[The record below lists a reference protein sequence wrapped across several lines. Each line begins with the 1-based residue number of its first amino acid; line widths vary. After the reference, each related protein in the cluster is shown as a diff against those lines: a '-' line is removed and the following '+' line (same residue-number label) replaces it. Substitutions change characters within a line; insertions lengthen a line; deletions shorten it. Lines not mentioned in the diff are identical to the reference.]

1 MASSDASSRIGASVR
16 ASILNEFGGKTHDAQ
31 HAHRVLAVARLGI
44 ADHAQ
49 YAGAQVGDAAD
60 VVHYREIADVVI
72 KPVDREIAAARVL
85 FLGAEDILVGNG
97 GRVLLLRRGF
107 LAVGIVIGGI
117 AGCFLQH
124 AVGDG
129 AEGRHLDDLAS
140 KAHMHQAETPADDA
154 RVVAQLADFLGAR
167 VGDDVEV
174 LGLAPEHE
182 IAHAAADEEA
192 GVAGIAQAMQD
203 LEGVFTDQRAGNGML
218 RAREDGGLA
227 NLGFTLSAVAAGSP
241 VVKIAFA
248 RIIPLL
254 SAAVR
259 GSAPFV

>member
-1 MASSDASSRIGASVR
+1 
-16 ASILNEFGGKTHDAQ
+16 
-31 HAHRVLAVARLGI
+31 
-44 ADHAQ
+44 
-49 YAGAQVGDAAD
+49 
-60 VVHYREIADVVI
+60 
-72 KPVDREIAAARVL
+72 
-85 FLGAEDILVGNG
+85 
-97 GRVLLLRRGF
+97 
-107 LAVGIVIGGI
+107 
-117 AGCFLQH
+117 
-124 AVGDG
+124 
-129 AEGRHLDDLAS
+129 
-140 KAHMHQAETPADDA
+140 MHQAETPADDA

-248 RIIPLL
+248 RIIPLPFCRRTRFRSLRLAAQDVAL
-254 SAAVR
+254 SRRKQGFESPRERHTFRPRRCSVTSRERRFRRRARNSPNNRSTTPWPTRRTSPTSPNATSTPR
-259 GSAPFV
+259 